1 MAMRG
6 GRANGPTNGQAKHL
20 LQPRMNRKHRSV
32 AAVVCVKRAG
42 MKESWCLVTSLA
54 EAAAEDVIQLYARR
68 FDIEHTFR
76 DRKDWRFGLALDH
89 MTLGTPGRRDR
100 MLLVLA
106 LATMFSVIVGAA
118 GEQLGRDRSLRAN
131 TETRKRTHSLLR
143 QGHEYMAG
151 VARAVIVDVRRT
163 FHALWRELRATD
175 RIYALL

>member
-1 MAMRG
+1 M
-6 GRANGPTNGQAKHL
+6 T
-20 LQPRMNRKHRSV
+20 RKRRSV
-32 AAVVCVKRAG
+32 PAVVCVKRAG

-54 EAAAEDVIQLYARR
+54 DTAAEDIIHLYARR

-76 DRKDWRFGLALDH
+76 DQKDWRFGLALDY

-118 GEQLGRDRSLRAN
+118 GEQLGLDRTLRAN
-131 TETRKRTHSLLR
+131 TETRKRTHSLMR

-151 VARAVIVDVRRT
+151 VARAVIADLRRT
-163 FHALWRELRATD
+163 FHALWRELRETD
-175 RIYALL
+175 KIYALL